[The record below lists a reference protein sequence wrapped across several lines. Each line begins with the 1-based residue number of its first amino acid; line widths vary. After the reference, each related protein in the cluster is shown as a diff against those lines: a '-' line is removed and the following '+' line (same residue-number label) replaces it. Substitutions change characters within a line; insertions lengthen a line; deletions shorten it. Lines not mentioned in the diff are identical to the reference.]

1 MTNDG
6 DCGAVTLDLG
16 PLFLYVLNVPNGLI
30 HGVPASETVVVP
42 VISRKSG
49 VLLALQH
56 WTLAVKAAPMDEEED
71 GSETLLPTPM
81 VLDLVDF
88 SLAVLPS
95 QAPSFLADPVEA
107 IPKSASLLTQAYEW
121 LQMAEGHRINYYTAA
136 EEEVPPLPTRQQ
148 KRQGPAILAEDPA
161 PKKPWVKRV
170 TAAALAEQVSHL
182 VQVIPALTQQLE
194 ALQTPTDQV
203 RGGGIRR
210 YSQTQDSSISPA
222 MLDFDGCDFKGSSGL
237 LGAHRASASNK
248 AASPLPPCKPNLLPS
263 DKGYAAVARSTGIR
277 HPCFP
282 VAAPAVRG
290 PQSSGQSC
298 SKSGWVPGLWG
309 GVRIKLFPFL
319 GEKLLAGLAARKGN
333 FVLKVAQNAAR
344 RLRPA
349 EPLLEKLAKLQTR

>member
-1 MTNDG
+1 
-6 DCGAVTLDLG
+6 
-16 PLFLYVLNVPNGLI
+16 
-30 HGVPASETVVVP
+30 
-42 VISRKSG
+42 
-49 VLLALQH
+49 
-56 WTLAVKAAPMDEEED
+56 MDEEED

-194 ALQTPTDQV
+194 ALQLQQTRLEEVVSGGTARLKTPAYRQPCSILMVATSKAA
-203 RGGGIRR
+203 RGYLEHIGPPPRTRQPALSPPANPTSFPPTKGMQQLQEAQGSDIPV
-210 YSQTQDSSISPA
+210 SQLLLQQSEALKALVSHVANQDGF
-222 MLDFDGCDFKGSSGL
+222 LDY
-237 LGAHRASASNK
+237 GAGSAS
-248 AASPLPPCKPNLLPS
+248 SSFLSSERIWPPEKE
-263 DKGYAAVARSTGIR
+263 I
-277 HPCFP
+277 
-282 VAAPAVRG
+282 
-290 PQSSGQSC
+290 SC
-298 SKSGWVPGLWG
+298 
-309 GVRIKLFPFL
+309 
-319 GEKLLAGLAARKGN
+319 
-333 FVLKVAQNAAR
+333 
-344 RLRPA
+344 
-349 EPLLEKLAKLQTR
+349 